1 MGNTR
6 KENNNMRK
14 LTGKAAILAAAICV
28 AAAMPSWAAYDATMN
43 WCGWRVSNTSTADA
57 DRDLTTFRNWF
68 ANDNPYGTTGYWWNE
83 GNMTTA
89 TSGAW
94 VNPRT
99 LGKQI
104 LVQWNQGGCGYVNT
118 VITNICEIRLGIA
131 QTYKSV
137 LRIDEGGCISNVN
150 IQVGSVVSSL
160 TGKNARLHINGGD
173 VFVGNDNIAAAGQKG
188 LNISYAKTGEG
199 GVFMTGGR
207 LAVNKGFTI
216 GAEAGGVGYFAL
228 TNGTVE
234 SAVSVQ
240 VGPAATS
247 NSGSARIIQ
256 AGGTFKANKGIMINT
271 GGSYVMDGG
280 TLETTS
286 SGNDYLSVATTD
298 SYKGAFALTN
308 GTLVTRK
315 YAIAGPVIYKP
326 VPTSDGKII
335 VAGGEWT
342 ARDNIIIRNGATL
355 DVTGG
360 SVDANLLQITCGGT
374 VRMSGGDVKC
384 GISFYNQGRPSDT
397 SNELNV
403 TNTFYLTGGTLVTT
417 NVNLAMDGNWNTI
430 SGKGWLNGRS
440 PARFVQTGGV
450 HTNSN
455 FWAGSG
461 HSRYE
466 ISGGKYW
473 VNRTWLGG
481 SMPFYFRIQG
491 TPTVSS
497 LGWASNGDAANP
509 DNCLIEHVID
519 ERGLAPITFRSANY
533 RQAHG
538 HQRLRPLGGVQL
550 VTTSFFPLFRFNR
563 GTTVANRTLR
573 SNGGTAGGKVCWGSW
588 PDASLWTL
596 DLFDTVLPESRD
608 AETVSGLAS
617 ADSWGAQDGTYYDVG
632 CTLNA
637 AAEKGTLAKGGSA
650 VEFEATPMGY
660 LVWPNTSTNKVTGV
674 KVAMKVSAPEGG
686 TLEGAL
692 AKVCAGL
699 EGAGYSNV
707 ASNASADWNV
717 SFSVPLE
724 RVPVHNA
731 AAKLLFDFTETPV
744 PAGGLT
750 VGDMALPTVTN
761 ALVSGVSCKYE
772 GSWAGFMLI
781 VK

>member
-1 MGNTR
+1 MNRLVPT
-6 KENNNMRK
+6 
-14 LTGKAAILAAAICV
+14 KAAMSAVIASLCV
-28 AAAMPSWAAYDATMN
+28 AMVPSPLWAAYDATMN

-68 ANDNPYGTTGYWWNE
+68 ANDNPYGDTGYWWNE
-83 GNMTTA
+83 KNMTSA
-89 TSGAW
+89 TGSW

-99 LGKQI
+99 LGNQV

-118 VITNICEIRLGIA
+118 VITNVCEIRFGIG

-150 IQVGSVVSSL
+150 IEVGAFKTAVGNTSL
-160 TGKNARLHINGGD
+160 TGKNARLHINGGELFIGNSNKD
-173 VFVGNDNIAAAGQKG
+173 NVGLYG
-188 LNISYAKTGEG
+188 LNIGHNVQGGG

-207 LAVNKGFTI
+207 LVVDKAFTI
-216 GAEAGGVGYFAL
+216 GANAGGVGSFAL

-234 SAVSVQ
+234 SAVAVQ
-240 VGPAATS
+240 VGPAAAS

-256 AGGTFKANKGIMINT
+256 AGGTFKANKGIIINT

-280 TLETTS
+280 TLEITS
-286 SGNDYLSVATTD
+286 TGNDYLSVATTD
-298 SYKGAFALTN
+298 SYKGVFALTN

-315 YAIAGPVIYKP
+315 YALAGPVIYKP

-360 SVDANLLQITCGGT
+360 SVDAKLLQVTCGGT
-374 VRMSGGDVKC
+374 IRMSGGYVKG

-417 NVNLAMDGNWNTI
+417 NVNLAIDGNGKTI
-430 SGKGWLNGRS
+430 PDKGWLNGRS

-481 SMPFYFRIQG
+481 LMPFYFRIQG

-497 LGWASNGDAANP
+497 LGWASNGAAANP

-550 VTTSFFPLFRFNR
+550 VTTNFFPLFRFNR

-573 SNGGTAGGKVCWGSW
+573 SNGGTAGGKVCWGRGRTPRSGRSIRSIRFFPQAAMPRRFPAW
-588 PDASLWTL
+588 RR
-596 DLFDTVLPESRD
+596 TVR
-608 AETVSGLAS
+608 
-617 ADSWGAQDGTYYDVG
+617 
-632 CTLNA
+632 
-637 AAEKGTLAKGGSA
+637 GGRRM
-650 VEFEATPMGY
+650 VRTM
-660 LVWPNTSTNKVTGV
+660 T
-674 KVAMKVSAPEGG
+674 
-686 TLEGAL
+686 
-692 AKVCAGL
+692 
-699 EGAGYSNV
+699 
-707 ASNASADWNV
+707 
-717 SFSVPLE
+717 
-724 RVPVHNA
+724 
-731 AAKLLFDFTETPV
+731 
-744 PAGGLT
+744 
-750 VGDMALPTVTN
+750 
-761 ALVSGVSCKYE
+761 
-772 GSWAGFMLI
+772 
-781 VK
+781 